1 MSAFPA
7 LANWEFRERWE
18 LLNLFGGRV
27 WAFPLACIVL
37 MILGCLSGMIMVKNK
52 VLGTIVLTLS
62 IIVMLGVTVFMI
74 LSTET
79 EIMVYLLD
87 SKWSWMWSTLPKVM
101 AAVLAAGAV
110 GGEALIWWVIQRYV
124 VR

>member
-1 MSAFPA
+1 M
-7 LANWEFRERWE
+7 
-18 LLNLFGGRV
+18 
-27 WAFPLACIVL
+27 
-37 MILGCLSGMIMVKNK
+37 KNK
-52 VLGTIVLTLS
+52 VLGTILLTLS